1 MKDSV
6 NYALKDVEK
15 KYVKIIQNFK
25 KGIQEVFGMKKMIKK
40 QIILVFLKIKILP
53 QIKFLKK

>member
-1 MKDSV
+1 MKDSF

-25 KGIQEVFGMKKMIKK
+25 KGIQEVFGMKKMINISFFEGQELALDNISKK
-40 QIILVFLKIKILP
+40 K
-53 QIKFLKK
+53 